1 MSIGISHNILLARI
15 ATRRAKPAGSYHI
28 QPDQVSEILAPLD
41 IEDLRG
47 FGWSTRSKVE
57 AKFGVTTLG
66 ELAKRPKGALC
77 DALGKKTGETL
88 WKAVR
93 GIDET
98 KIESDRVR
106 KSVSCEINVRPR
118 NFGSRTASETIWNH
132 FSTAFVSRV
141 TKKPRHL
148 SVVYPRKSPVAWTKS
163 KCVDAL

>member
-1 MSIGISHNILLARI
+1 MSIGISHNILLARV

-28 QPDQVSEILAPLD
+28 QPDDVSDILAPLD

-47 FGWSTRSKVE
+47 FGWSTRGKVK

-66 ELAKRPKGALC
+66 ELAKRSKGALC

-106 KSVSCEINVRPR
+106 KSVSCEINVR
-118 NFGSRTASETIWNH
+118 NIASQVAVSLTIETYL
-132 FSTAFVSRV
+132 SMESVSKV
-141 TKKPRHL
+141 MEKPRHL
-148 SVVYPRKSPVAWTKS
+148 FAN
-163 KCVDAL
+163 

>member
-1 MSIGISHNILLARI
+1 MKVRGIPYILAANRLIGKVSIGISHNILLARV

-28 QPDQVSEILAPLD
+28 QPDEVSNILAPLD

-47 FGWSTRSKVE
+47 FGWSTRSKVK

-66 ELAKRPKGALC
+66 ELAKRPKGSLC

-93 GIDET
+93 GIDDT

-106 KSVSCEINVRPR
+106 KSVSCEINVRTV
-118 NFGSRTASETIWNH
+118 NLG
-132 FSTAFVSRV
+132 
-141 TKKPRHL
+141 
-148 SVVYPRKSPVAWTKS
+148 VVVF
-163 KCVDAL
+163 

>member
-1 MSIGISHNILLARI
+1 
-15 ATRRAKPAGSYHI
+15 
-28 QPDQVSEILAPLD
+28 VSEILAPLD

-88 WKAVR
+88 WKAIR
-93 GIDET
+93 GIDDT

-106 KSVSCEINVRPR
+106 KSVSCEINVSAVAKVVLCRLTTFTLAPVSVWDT
-118 NFGSRTASETIWNH
+118 SR
-132 FSTAFVSRV
+132 
-141 TKKPRHL
+141 
-148 SVVYPRKSPVAWTKS
+148 
-163 KCVDAL
+163 